1 LIDEIDKIIL
11 QNITK
16 NARVSSIEI
25 TRLLHEMDYTITE
38 RAVRYRLKK
47 MEKDG
52 IIMGYS
58 TIINPL
64 FINYKINK
72 TLLIKFKIVRDRT
85 VVISRLQKYLDDS
98 TFCIYSCKI
107 QGDYDFICHF
117 VLDSNEQFD
126 LEIDNFINQFS
137 DLISD
142 IRSFDSSLMKFKTFS
157 IFEDENIT
165 ERKLEI
171 DKIMSHMK
179 KEQKLDNKLQFVV
192 ESLVRYFDAAFAR
205 VWIVDENRENLILKS
220 SAGKYTRCDGEFSK
234 VAVKS
239 NKIGHVFRV
248 KRPVISND
256 VANDP
261 RIRYPQWAKQENL
274 KSFAGYPILYNSK
287 PIGVLAMFSK
297 KRLKPLEFELMEVF
311 CKNVSRELSDFFD
324 NQKFLFTK

>member
-11 QNITK
+11 QNVTK

-25 TRLLHEMDYTITE
+25 TRILHEMDYAITE
-38 RAVRYRLKK
+38 RAVRYRMKK

-64 FINYKINK
+64 FINSKINK

-85 VVISRLQKYLDDS
+85 AVISRLQKYLDDS
-98 TFCIYSCKI
+98 AFCIYSCKI

-142 IRSFDSSLMKFKTFS
+142 FRSFDSSLIKFKTLS
-157 IFEDENIT
+157 IFEDQNII

-171 DKIMSHMK
+171 DKIMSYMK

-205 VWIVDENRENLILKS
+205 VWIVDESRENLILKS

-256 VANDP
+256 VPNDP

-274 KSFAGYPILYNSK
+274 KSFAGYPILYNGK

-311 CKNVSRELSDFFD
+311 CKNVSRELSNFFD